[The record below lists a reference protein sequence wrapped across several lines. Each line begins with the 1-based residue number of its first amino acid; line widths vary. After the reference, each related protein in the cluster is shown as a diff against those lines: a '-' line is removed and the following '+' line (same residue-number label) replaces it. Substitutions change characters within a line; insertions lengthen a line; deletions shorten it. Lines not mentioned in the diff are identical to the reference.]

1 MSRGPAQTH
10 LPTLPCPPLTSHRV
24 GIPDSPHLQI
34 GLSGYEVH
42 QRIWWP
48 GLFHTRTLWGRA
60 SPADMRK
67 RGFTK
72 DHLTGREGYQEY
84 TSSSF
89 SGQRAVLSPE
99 QLPSWGKSFQNL
111 TQLTQSLVVLKM
123 RADVPGFFTL
133 PLTGP
138 QSLPEST
145 TSLGHEA
152 LLFISHPGV
161 DG

>member
-1 MSRGPAQTH
+1 
-10 LPTLPCPPLTSHRV
+10 
-24 GIPDSPHLQI
+24 
-34 GLSGYEVH
+34 
-42 QRIWWP
+42 
-48 GLFHTRTLWGRA
+48 
-60 SPADMRK
+60 MRK

-99 QLPSWGKSFQNL
+99 QLPSWGKGFQNL